1 MAATRAWP
9 LVGSKP
15 GSEFSLITNSLR
27 LNTRKHTEI
36 MQHTAVQSGANAI
49 ANSAIPMLAGVRI
62 IITMLD
68 LELGG
73 AERQALTLA
82 LHLRDQENAQVE
94 IWGLGGNEGIVSRI
108 CEDRGIPWRLMPLPW
123 FTGRKDKAINLA
135 RLTLALKRARPDV
148 ILSYLTIPNVA
159 CGLIW
164 RWTGA
169 RACIWNQRCAGIDRV
184 GERAER
190 TAVKRVPWFASN
202 SQAGADFL
210 VNKLNAPAERV
221 RVVHNA
227 IRLPAPQMDR
237 AAWRGTL
244 GLSADTVAV
253 CMVANLTVNKDHVTM
268 LHAWQHVIEKLN
280 AEGRSAVLLLAG
292 RDTEGTLDKLKI
304 LAFDLGF
311 GRSVRFLGQV
321 KDVSGLLNAVDL
333 CVLSS
338 RSESSPN
345 GVLEAMAAGLA
356 VAGTDN
362 SGIREALGP
371 EGYEY
376 LAPTGD
382 AEALAN
388 RILNLTTDADL
399 RARIARANKA
409 RIEREF
415 NPDITC
421 GEMTSLIIDALKESH
436 SQKQT
441 GLSPAND
448 ELATSE
454 SSLGTKSIAQR

>member
-1 MAATRAWP
+1 M
-9 LVGSKP
+9 
-15 GSEFSLITNSLR
+15 
-27 LNTRKHTEI
+27 
-36 MQHTAVQSGANAI
+36 
-49 ANSAIPMLAGVRI
+49 
-62 IITMLD
+62 TMLD
-68 LELGG
+68 LEVGG
-73 AERQALTLA
+73 AERQALMLA
-82 LHLRDQENAQVE
+82 LHLKEHSKAKVE
-94 IWGLGGNEGIVSRI
+94 IWGLGANEGLLARI
-108 CEDRGIPWRLMPLPW
+108 CDDRGIPWRLLPIPW
-123 FTGRKDKAINLA
+123 FTGRKDKVVNLA
-135 RLTLALKRARPDV
+135 RLALALRKAQPDV
-148 ILSYLTIPNVA
+148 IMSYLTVPNVA
-159 CGLIW
+159 CGLVW

-169 RACIWNQRCAGIDRV
+169 RVCIWNQRCVGVDRV

-190 TAVKRVPWFASN
+190 SAVKRVPWFASN
-202 SQAGADFL
+202 SEAGAEFL
-210 VNKLNAPAERV
+210 VNTLGAPAERV

-227 IRLPAPQMDR
+227 IRLPPPQMDR
-237 AAWRGTL
+237 EEWRRTL
-244 GLSADTVAV
+244 GLNADTLAV

-268 LHAWQHVIEKLN
+268 LHAWQHVIGKLN

-292 RDTEGTLDKLKI
+292 RDTEGALDKLKI

-321 KDVSGLLNAVDL
+321 KDVSGLLNAINL

-376 LAPTGD
+376 LAPAGD

-388 RILNLTTDADL
+388 RILNLITDADL

-409 RIEREF
+409 RIEKEF
-415 NPDITC
+415 NSDITC
-421 GEMTSLIIDALKESH
+421 REMTSLIIDALEESH

-441 GLSPAND
+441 ISSPANAA
-448 ELATSE
+448 LTTSE